1 MESTPKSLED
11 QLADAK
17 KELQQFVYAAGHDLQ
32 EPLRT
37 ITTYTQLLERHYS
50 ADERAREFISFVIGG
65 VNRMNTLLESL
76 LVYSRIGSS
85 NERTEVKLSSSLH
98 WALLKLSDAIK
109 ETEATIQ
116 HDELP
121 EIYANEIQMAQLFEN
136 ILNNSLKFRGKDK
149 PQVAIRAEEGSG
161 EYEFSIR
168 DNGIGIDPRFHQQ
181 VFVPFKRLHGKDVS
195 GSGLGLAICERIVAM
210 HGGRIW
216 IDSDGQ
222 HGTTVKFTLP
232 V

>member
-1 MESTPKSLED
+1 METSSKSLED
-11 QLADAK
+11 QLAEAK
-17 KELQQFVYAAGHDLQ
+17 KELQNFVYAAGHDLQ

-37 ITTYTQLLERHYS
+37 ITTYSQLLERHYA

-65 VNRMNTLLESL
+65 VNRMNRLLENL
-76 LVYSRIGSS
+76 LTYSRIGSS
-85 NERTEVKLSSSLH
+85 DQRTTVGLNSSLR

-109 ETEATIQ
+109 ETETTIQ
-116 HDELP
+116 HGELP
-121 EIYANEIQMAQLFEN
+121 EVYANEIQMAQLFESL
-136 ILNNSLKFRGKDK
+136 LNNCLKFRSTAK
-149 PQVAIRAEEGSG
+149 PMVEIAAEEGNG
-161 EYEFSIR
+161 EYEFSVH

-181 VFVPFKRLHGKDVS
+181 VFLPFKRLHGKDVP
-195 GSGLGLAICERIVAM
+195 GSGLGLAICERIVTN

-216 IDSDGQ
+216 IESDGQ